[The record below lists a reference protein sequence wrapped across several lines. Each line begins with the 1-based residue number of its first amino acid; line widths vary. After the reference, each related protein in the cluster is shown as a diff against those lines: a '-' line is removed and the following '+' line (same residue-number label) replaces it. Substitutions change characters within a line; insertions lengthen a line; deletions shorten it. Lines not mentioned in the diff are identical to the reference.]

1 VDCVRTGVAVVNDPA
16 TQARVK
22 EPLCNLQP
30 LCTVYVHELPLDSR
44 DPGDPQPPLVPA
56 GAAGIVHEF
65 GVQLGC
71 VPDHAPF
78 VHVCSPPEVRL

>member
-1 VDCVRTGVAVVNDPA
+1 MDCPSTGAAVVNDPA
-16 TQARVK
+16 RHVRVK
-22 EPLCNLQP
+22 KPLCKLQP

-44 DPGDPQPPLVPA
+44 DPGAPQPPLVPA

-71 VPDHAPF
+71 VPDQTPF